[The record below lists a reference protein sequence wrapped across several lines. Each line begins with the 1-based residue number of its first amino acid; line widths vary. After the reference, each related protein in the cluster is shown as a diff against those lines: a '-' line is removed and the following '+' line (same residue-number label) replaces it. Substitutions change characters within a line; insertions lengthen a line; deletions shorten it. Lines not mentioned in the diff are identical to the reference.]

1 MKRLLVVHVMIVLM
15 LVLTACGGAPATEA
29 PAATEAPMT
38 EAPATEAPTEAPAT
52 EAPATEVIPETGT
65 EGLDEFGERY
75 DADPEVLTKSIGTT
89 EGIPDIA
96 LAAMYRAGLP
106 VDEARQELAIKCWR
120 EKTCDTGTGGDI
132 TVALA
137 DGFGENFWRQA
148 THMEFI
154 LQALTYPEIGKI
166 IYTTAALD
174 TQKAIS
180 DIRSLIAQDV
190 DIIVG
195 FPDAGDAL
203 LPTIRE
209 ATDRGIIYITHSYGK
224 IGEPGADYASF
235 VAEDVCLLG
244 QLFAETLNTEVGS
257 GKVAFLGGTPGN
269 ALSAYWQSC
278 EEPELSP
285 DLELVGRADTN
296 WTREG
301 TLQAVSGFISSN
313 PDIKGYSYEAAD
325 SFMGGVRAYEAAGLP
340 LDIVLTL
347 RTDEVSLFC
356 EWQKINNPNF
366 KIFYASG
373 GNYQSRIALTAG
385 MMKLK
390 GLELPAEGIIIPT
403 VMRQVDETTCNPD
416 MPQEASLS
424 SLIPIPIF
432 QVMGQ

>member
-1 MKRLLVVHVMIVLM
+1 MFNLVIVLM
-15 LVLTACGGAPATEA
+15 LLLAACGGGAAEVPATGGG
-29 PAATEAPMT
+29 ATGPGIEGAD
-38 EAPATEAPTEAPAT
+38 
-52 EAPATEVIPETGT
+52 EV
-65 EGLDEFGERY
+65 GERY
-75 DADPEVLTKSIGTT
+75 DADAEVLTKSIGTA
-89 EGIPDIA
+89 EGVPQIA

-106 VDEARQELAIKCWR
+106 VDAARQELAIKCWR
-120 EKTCDTGTGGDI
+120 EKVCDTGTGGPL

-137 DGFGENFWRQA
+137 DGFGENFWRQM

-154 LQALTYPEIGKI
+154 LQALTYPEIGRI

-174 TQKAIS
+174 TQKAIA

-203 LPTIRE
+203 LPAIRE
-209 ATDRGIIYITHSYGK
+209 ATERDILYITHSYGR
-224 IGEPGADYASF
+224 IGEPGVDYSTF

-244 QLFAETLNTEVGS
+244 QLFAETLNNEVGS

-278 EEPELSP
+278 EEPALSA

-340 LDIVLTL
+340 LDIVVTL
-347 RTDEVSLFC
+347 RTDEVSLMC
-356 EWQKINNPNF
+356 EWKTIDNPNF
-366 KIFYASG
+366 KVFFASG

-385 MMKLK
+385 MMALK
-390 GLELPAEGIIIPT
+390 GHELPADGIIIPT
-403 VMRQVDETTCNPD
+403 VMREINDDTCIPE

-424 SLIPIPIF
+424 SMIPIPIF
-432 QVMGQ
+432 QAMGQ